1 MRWGDHPFAFA
12 RPLHWLVLLLGDQVI
27 DGEVFGIRADRMSRG
42 HRFHHAKPVWLG
54 SPHDYVEALRQAKV
68 LADPIE
74 RRDCICP
81 QVAAAATEVG
91 ANTRPRAPTLQPL
104 PALVA

>member
-42 HRFHHAKPVWLG
+42 HRFHHAKPVWIG
-54 SPHDYVEALRQAKV
+54 SPDDYVEALRQAKV

-74 RRDCICP
+74 RRS
-81 QVAAAATEVG
+81 EERRVG
-91 ANTRPRAPTLQPL
+91 KECVSTCRSRWSTYH
-104 PALVA
+104 